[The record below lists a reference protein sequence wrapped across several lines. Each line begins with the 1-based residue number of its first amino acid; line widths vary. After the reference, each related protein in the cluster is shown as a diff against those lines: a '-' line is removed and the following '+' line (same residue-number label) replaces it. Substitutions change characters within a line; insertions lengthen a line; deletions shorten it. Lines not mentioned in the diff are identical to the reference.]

1 MRKHHIGLGLVLAVA
16 CLSALPVAAAFG
28 DTPITSFS
36 ALPSETQA
44 GGHPDLGISFSVKNR
59 LLQESENFCQ
69 CEDAK
74 DTTIHFPAG
83 FIGFPHATPQC
94 SIADFAANTCP
105 IDSQVGMANVKVT
118 GLPSFNQAV
127 YNLIPPP
134 TRAGLLGF
142 KILGAGPPQFEVLS
156 GRTGGDFGLDATV
169 ASINHGLSPLESFKQ
184 VLWGVP
190 ADPSHD
196 RLRLKTSDLQGFPGY
211 LGSLCDLNNKASSA
225 DPNTM
230 KEWCP
235 EGLNPTPTASNS
247 PLRPFL
253 QAPTNCDA
261 SPTSSLDVLSYDG
274 GITHAE
280 STWPQETGCSQL
292 SFNPSLYAQ
301 PTTAAT
307 DSPSGIDVDL
317 QIPQP
322 PSPFLPSASELRAA
336 TVVLPQGF
344 SINPNAA
351 DGKVA
356 CTDAEAHFGTTEEA
370 QCPEFARIGSLSID
384 SAALPAPIP
393 GFVNLGQPLADNRY
407 RIFLV
412 ANGFATHVKIA
423 GVVTPDPTTGQLE
436 ISFSELPQSPL
447 SDFNMHFFGSERGV
461 LATPIRCGTYPVT
474 SVFTPW
480 DSSLAKQT
488 STQFFTLVNGPGG
501 KPCPRSSRPFAPTTA
516 ASSASNKAGSHTD
529 FAVEVSRQDGDQD
542 LTGLN
547 VKTPPG
553 FSATLKG
560 IPYCPQA
567 AIDQLSNSLY
577 SGSSELTGSAC
588 PAASQIGTAEVG
600 AGAGSRPIYLPGKV
614 YLAGPYKGAPL
625 SLLVVV
631 PAVSGPYDLGNV
643 TVRAA
648 IHVDPLTAQ
657 VTTVSDPLP
666 QILEGIPL
674 RTRFIQVNL
683 DRPDFGLNPTNCEPL
698 AVSSQILGDE
708 GAESTL
714 SNHFQVGGCSSLP
727 FRPKLSVRLT
737 GGVNRLGHPA
747 IHAVLSTAPGEA
759 NPRSVVVTLP
769 GGELLDNSHI
779 GSVCSK
785 VDFAAEHCPGSSRL
799 GYVTLSTP
807 LLDHPLSGPIYL
819 RSSGA
824 GLPDLALDLNG
835 QLHVVALAGIDSVHG
850 AYRTSF
856 RAIPDVPLGTVSL
869 DLAGGA
875 KGLLQNSEGLCGTH
889 KSATAVMVGQSDGS
903 ITRHVSLQV
912 ACRSRPKPHRVHKV
926 RIDGRAHR

>member
-1 MRKHHIGLGLVLAVA
+1 
-16 CLSALPVAAAFG
+16 
-28 DTPITSFS
+28 
-36 ALPSETQA
+36 
-44 GGHPDLGISFSVKNR
+44 
-59 LLQESENFCQ
+59 
-69 CEDAK
+69 
-74 DTTIHFPAG
+74 
-83 FIGFPHATPQC
+83 
-94 SIADFAANTCP
+94 
-105 IDSQVGMANVKVT
+105 
-118 GLPSFNQAV
+118 
-127 YNLIPPP
+127 
-134 TRAGLLGF
+134 
-142 KILGAGPPQFEVLS
+142 
-156 GRTGGDFGLDATV
+156 
-169 ASINHGLSPLESFKQ
+169 
-184 VLWGVP
+184 
-190 ADPSHD
+190 
-196 RLRLKTSDLQGFPGY
+196 
-211 LGSLCDLNNKASSA
+211 
-225 DPNTM
+225 
-230 KEWCP
+230 
-235 EGLNPTPTASNS
+235 
-247 PLRPFL
+247 
-253 QAPTNCDA
+253 
-261 SPTSSLDVLSYDG
+261 
-274 GITHAE
+274 
-280 STWPQETGCSQL
+280 
-292 SFNPSLYAQ
+292 
-301 PTTAAT
+301 
-307 DSPSGIDVDL
+307 
-317 QIPQP
+317 
-322 PSPFLPSASELRAA
+322 
-336 TVVLPQGF
+336 
-344 SINPNAA
+344 
-351 DGKVA
+351 
-356 CTDAEAHFGTTEEA
+356 
-370 QCPEFARIGSLSID
+370 
-384 SAALPAPIP
+384 
-393 GFVNLGQPLADNRY
+393 
-407 RIFLV
+407 
-412 ANGFATHVKIA
+412 
-423 GVVTPDPTTGQLE
+423 
-436 ISFSELPQSPL
+436 
-447 SDFNMHFFGSERGV
+447 
-461 LATPIRCGTYPVT
+461 
-474 SVFTPW
+474 
-480 DSSLAKQT
+480 
-488 STQFFTLVNGPGG
+488 
-501 KPCPRSSRPFAPTTA
+501 
-516 ASSASNKAGSHTD
+516 
-529 FAVEVSRQDGDQD
+529 
-542 LTGLN
+542 
-547 VKTPPG
+547 
-553 FSATLKG
+553 
-560 IPYCPQA
+560 
-567 AIDQLSNSLY
+567 
-577 SGSSELTGSAC
+577 
-588 PAASQIGTAEVG
+588 
-600 AGAGSRPIYLPGKV
+600 
-614 YLAGPYKGAPL
+614 L

-648 IHVDPLTAQ
+648 IQVDPLTAQ